1 MGKWAMRDRAAG
13 EVGECSGMVYRAGF
27 STGMRCCLIKY
38 AGVRMPGTKV
48 RADAVLT
55 PAVVAV
61 LEGLLGHGWPSLPV
75 LAGVIVTA
83 LALVVIETG

>member
-1 MGKWAMRDRAAG
+1 MA
-13 EVGECSGMVYRAGF
+13 YTF
-27 STGMRCCLIKY
+27 
-38 AGVRMPGTKV
+38 
-48 RADAVLT
+48 LT